1 MASQEVWA
9 YSEKPALLA
18 ELITVAR
25 LLANGQD
32 ASVVAVV
39 IGPHPEA
46 QQAISLGASR
56 VLWLGVKNEETQ
68 VEDYVPTLAALVE
81 EQHPAVLLIGATRRG
96 KAVAGR
102 LSARIGTSAITDVKE
117 LILAEG
123 ELLARHMIF
132 GGSALR
138 TVKPLTATAL
148 ATVGLGLYE
157 PAAVDPERKGLIVE
171 VPFIEPA
178 WQLRYRERRQKKK
191 LASVNLAAAKRV
203 VCPGRGICK
212 REDLAMISELAQLL
226 EAETGCTR
234 PLSEG
239 LDWLPRERYIGVS
252 GAFIKPELYL
262 GIGVSGQVQ
271 HTVGVIGSRII
282 AAINK
287 DKNAPIFDQV
297 DYGIVGDL
305 YAVVP
310 ALIEALK
317 AG

>member
-1 MASQEVWA
+1 VASHEIWA

-18 ELITVAR
+18 ELITVAS
-25 LLANGQD
+25 LLASERD

-39 IGPHPEA
+39 IGTHPEA
-46 QQAISLGASR
+46 QQAISLGASK
-56 VLWLGVKNEETQ
+56 VLWLGEKKEGTQ

-102 LSARIGTSAITDVKE
+102 LSARIGTSAITDAKE
-117 LILAEG
+117 LIFAEG
-123 ELLARHMIF
+123 KLLARHMIF

-138 TVKPLTATAL
+138 TVRPLTVTAL
-148 ATVGLGLYE
+148 ATVGLGMYE
-157 PAAVDPERKGLIVE
+157 PAAADPERKGLIVE
-171 VPFIEPA
+171 VPFVEPA
-178 WQLRYRERRQKKK
+178 WQVRYRERRQKKT
-191 LASVNLAAAKRV
+191 LAAVNLAAAKRV

-212 REDLAMISELAQLL
+212 QEDLTMISDLARLL
-226 EAETGCTR
+226 EAEIGCTR

-287 DKNAPIFDQV
+287 DKNAPIFDQA

-305 YAVVP
+305 YVVVP
-310 ALIEALK
+310 ALVEALK
-317 AG
+317 AH